1 MKTVKKSKKSKKNR
15 PQEITPTTPRVEKL
29 VDSLEL
35 ISSRMLE
42 MIVTNSQLASAQT
55 PEMRALFQKWVD
67 LMADELLTAAGETGT
82 VDLAA
87 LSARIGIS
95 RQTAASLLL
104 YLDRKGDIDI
114 LEMRV
119 AKGEGKNRDICGCM
133 C

>member
-1 MKTVKKSKKSKKNR
+1 MKKSKKIKKDR
-15 PQEITPTTPRVEKL
+15 PQETTPRVEKL

-35 ISSRMLE
+35 VSARMLE

-55 PEMRALFQKWVD
+55 PEMRSLFQKWID
-67 LMADELLTAAGETGT
+67 LMSDELLAAANETGT

-87 LSARIGIS
+87 LSERIGIT

-114 LEMRV
+114 VEMRMI
-119 AKGEGKNRDICGCM
+119 KGEGKNRDICGCIL
-133 C
+133 